1 MSPRRIAVVT
11 SSRADFSHLHWPLK
25 ALAADPALS
34 PELIVIGAHLA
45 PGFGLSGATVEAD
58 GFPVRARLECL
69 LDSDTDTGMAK
80 TIGVATLALADELSR
95 DRPDLMLLIA
105 DRYEMLAP
113 AAVALALRIPIV
125 HIEGGEVSQGAIDE
139 QVRNALTKM
148 SHVHL
153 TPHEEA
159 RRRVLA
165 LGEEPWRA
173 FAVGAPSL
181 DHLRHEPPIE
191 RGALTKTLGLSPAR
205 PLTVVAYHPVTIRPD
220 TTLECEA
227 VFAALEQ
234 LPGQIAW
241 CFPNADAGSRA
252 IIERASELCHA
263 RPDARLFVNLPPREY
278 FGLLAAADLML
289 GNSSSGI
296 MESPSFRLPT
306 VNVGLRQRGRLCAA
320 NIVSCEATPAAILAA
335 ARRALEPGFR
345 AALEDLSN
353 PYGDG
358 RTSERIVQVLRELP
372 DAETLLMKQ
381 PVAPAPPG

>member
-11 SSRADFSHLHWPLK
+11 SSRADYSHLHWPLK
-25 ALAADPALS
+25 ALAADPDLS
-34 PELIVIGAHLA
+34 PELIVVGAHLA
-45 PGFGLSGATVEAD
+45 PEFGSTENQIEAD
-58 GFPVRARLECL
+58 GFRVRARLECL
-69 LDSDTDTGMAK
+69 LSSDTDTGMAK

-95 DRPDLMLLIA
+95 DRPDLLLVIA

-113 AAVALALRIPIV
+113 AAVALALRIPVV
-125 HIEGGEVSQGAIDE
+125 HIEGGEVSQGAIDD
-139 QVRNALTKM
+139 QVRNALTKL

-153 TPHEEA
+153 TPHDEA

-165 LGEEPWRA
+165 LGEEPWRV
-173 FAVGAPSL
+173 FTVGAPSL
-181 DHLRHEPPIE
+181 DHLRHEPPLE
-191 RGALTKTLGLSPAR
+191 RGALADALDLSPGR

-220 TTLECEA
+220 PTLECEA
-227 VFAALEQ
+227 VFDALGQ
-234 LPGQIAW
+234 LPGLIAW

-252 IIERASELCHA
+252 IIERARAFCEA
-263 RPDARLFVNLPPREY
+263 RAGAHLFVNLSPRHY

-296 MESPSFRLPT
+296 MESPSFKLPT

-320 NIVSCEATPAAILAA
+320 NIVSCEANPVAILEA

-345 AALEDLSN
+345 AALENLTN

-358 RTSERIVQVLRELP
+358 RTSERIVKVLRELP
-372 DAETLLMKQ
+372 DRESLLMKQ
-381 PVAPAPPG
+381 PVAPAALA